1 MTITIKP
8 DENNMKAV
16 MYSRVSSREQEEG
29 YSLDA
34 QVKLI
39 SAYSERNGI
48 EIVKNYKCSETAKKE
63 DRKVFTE
70 MLEFLKA
77 HSDVELLLCEK
88 VDRLLRGNL
97 KDRVEI
103 DDLVNQFRKKIIFVK
118 DGGSYSVD
126 SKSTEKL
133 TYGIQAELAKF
144 YLNNLSDE
152 VKKGLTEKASRGEYP
167 GSPPFGYIRKE
178 KKILAH
184 PETSMIAKKMFE
196 LYATGSYSIRQMR
209 DYLVEEG
216 MAKKLNGGILGSSDI
231 GHHLRNPFYYG
242 EFRWKDKLYPSK
254 SSYEPLISKDLWDK
268 VQEVLDDQNK
278 PRTRKHNF
286 NFTMLLRCGECG
298 YSVTAEKKT
307 KFYPKTNRKAEYT
320 YYHCTRPNSSDIKC
334 HQKPITQKEL
344 ENQLTQIVDNI
355 AITKE
360 IVEILKDILR
370 DSSTEE
376 HQYHIDAVKTL
387 TGQYTDLQ
395 EKKKRLLDGYLD
407 RAIKADVYKKKEEEL
422 ETELRAVES
431 KLQKH
436 KEGNK
441 AYYDQIENFIELCH
455 QAPLLF
461 RRSSPKLKRELL
473 RYVVSDLRLM
483 DRKVLCTYA
492 FPFSEL
498 LKTKEDG
505 NWQGR
510 QDSDLDERFWR
521 PPCYH

>member
-1 MTITIKP
+1 
-8 DENNMKAV
+8 MKAV
-16 MYSRVSSREQEEG
+16 LYARVSSREQEQG
-29 YSLDA
+29 YSLAA

-39 SAYSERNGI
+39 KDYVQRNGI
-48 EIVKNYKCSETAKKE
+48 EVVKEFVCSESAKE
-63 DRKVFTE
+63 DGRKVFLE
-70 MLEFLKA
+70 MVEFLKMKP
-77 HSDVELLLCEK
+77 DVELLLCEK

-97 KDRVEI
+97 KDRVEV
-103 DDLVNQFRKKIIFVK
+103 DDLVTKYDKKVVFVK
-118 DGGSYSVD
+118 DGTSYSSD

-133 TYGIQAELAKF
+133 TYGIQAELARF

-184 PETSMIAKKMFE
+184 PETSMVAKKMFE
-196 LYATGSYSIRQMR
+196 LYATGSYSIRQLR
-209 DYLVEEG
+209 DYLVKEG
-216 MAKKLNGGILGSSDI
+216 LAKKLNGGILGSSDI
-231 GHHLRNPFYYG
+231 GHMLRNPFYYG
-242 EFRWKDKLYPSK
+242 DFRWTGKLYPSK
-254 SSYEPLISKDLWDK
+254 GDYEPLLSRDLWNK
-268 VQEVLDDQNK
+268 VQEVLDNQNK

-320 YYHCTRPNSSDIKC
+320 YYHCTRPKSSDVKC
-334 HQKPITQKEL
+334 HQKPITED
-344 ENQLTQIVDNI
+344 EMVNQLTEIVDRI
-355 AITKE
+355 SITNE
-360 IVEILKDILR
+360 VVELLKDILR
-370 DSSTEE
+370 QSTVEE
-376 HQYHIDAVKTL
+376 HQYHLDAVTAL
-387 TGQYTDLQ
+387 NGQYENLQ
-395 EKKKRLLDGYLD
+395 EKKKRLLNGYLEG
-407 RAIKADVYKKKEEEL
+407 AIKVGTYQTKDDEL
-422 ETELRAVES
+422 EIEIRDMEA

-461 RRSSPKLKRELL
+461 RRSSPKLKREFL

-498 LKTKEDG
+498 LKTKENG
-505 NWQGR
+505 NWQGWME
-510 QDSDLDERFWR
+510 SD
-521 PPCYH
+521 HH